1 MGTEDTL
8 PLTHTHT
15 PTHGKAGKLREEGR
29 KLKMPGKAFW
39 VGSAKDFEAPIKP
52 LASVQ
57 VMAFPSLQLP
67 QEFSSKGRKGKW
79 KGEEGQLPDPSSL

>member
-8 PLTHTHT
+8 PLTHTHP